1 MKDRT
6 LLRAAPEGADSV
18 TAATPARALL
28 QGSYHFLVSQAVD
41 KRIEHGG
48 HYGAQHSTYLV
59 LVGCVGRSGS
69 HVDEDGLAEI
79 EAHNGQVGGASGQGF
94 IPPLGRV
101 HPEDCEEYEGIGS
114 QDQSEWGQEKD
125 NS

>member
-6 LLRAAPEGADSV
+6 LLSAAPEGADSI
-18 TAATPARALL
+18 TAAASAGALL
-28 QGSYHFLVSQAVD
+28 QGPYHFLVSQAVD

-59 LVGCVGRSGS
+59 LVGCVGRSGR
-69 HVDEDGLAEI
+69 HVDEDGLTKI
-79 EAHNGQVGGASGQGF
+79 EAHDSQVGGAGGQGF

-101 HPEDCEEYEGIGS
+101 HPEDSEEYEGIGS